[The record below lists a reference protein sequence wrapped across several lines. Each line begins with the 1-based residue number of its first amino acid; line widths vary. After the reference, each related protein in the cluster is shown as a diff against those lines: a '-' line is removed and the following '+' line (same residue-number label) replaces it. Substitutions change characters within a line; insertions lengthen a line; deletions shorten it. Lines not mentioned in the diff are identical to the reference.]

1 LKATN
6 IWAFS
11 FDVESSQHKLS
22 PIGRNDE
29 MRYLVT
35 ILAALMVSSISLGQ
49 QAHSSL
55 SEQKVCADQ
64 AKKFFM
70 GTEYS
75 DDSKHPIKNEFTSHY
90 DASKKICYVR
100 IDYNTRADPKETMIT
115 SYVFDAFE
123 GRNVASYNWI
133 SQTGKKYWEVK
144 PIECSVKPAG
154 GEKIYCKTTQ
164 EFEDA
169 VEKYFGL
176 GE

>member
-1 LKATN
+1 MKIILSVLLL
-6 IWAFS
+6 S
-11 FDVESSQHKLS
+11 FAVSQ
-22 PIGRNDE
+22 
-29 MRYLVT
+29 T
-35 ILAALMVSSISLGQ
+35 AGQ

-55 SEQKVCADQ
+55 SDQKMCADQ
-64 AKKFFM
+64 AKKFFND
-70 GTEYS
+70 T
-75 DDSKHPIKNEFTSHY
+75 DFADNSKHPLKNEFTSHY
-90 DASKKICYVR
+90 DASKKVCYVR
-100 IDYNTRADPKETMIT
+100 IDYSTRTPDMKEVMVS
-115 SYVFDAFE
+115 SYVWDAFE